1 MATAPIPASSTE
13 SVTRLR
19 LPAVAGL
26 SPARLAILV
35 LVATAL
41 FAAAALVYLNLA
53 ASVSGASSRISSLA
67 KERQQLEWQLAD
79 KQKQLAQLTDPTRLE
94 ARATQLGF
102 RPARGV
108 TYLTVSADT
117 ASQLQAAGRA
127 RSELR
132 TAPPPEPT
140 GLDSVRSQFSRW
152 LDR

>member
-108 TYLTVSADT
+108 TYLTVSVDT
-117 ASQLQAAGRA
+117 AAQLQAAGRA
-127 RSELR
+127 HSELR
-132 TAPPPEPT
+132 AAPPPEPT
-140 GLDSVRSQFSRW
+140 GWESVRRQFSRW

>member
-1 MATAPIPASSTE
+1 MATAPLPASSTDA
-13 SVTRLR
+13 RLR
-19 LPAVAGL
+19 FPSVAGV

-41 FAAAALVYLNLA
+41 FAAAALLYLNLA
-53 ASVSGASSRISSLA
+53 ASVSGASSRIKDLA
-67 KERQQLEWQLAD
+67 NERQTLEWQLAD

-108 TYLTVSADT
+108 TYLTVPADT
-117 ASQLQAAGRA
+117 AAQLQAAGRA
-127 RSELR
+127 HSSDLR
-132 TAPPPEPT
+132 TAAPPEPS
-140 GLDSVRSQFSRW
+140 GWDAIRSQFSQW